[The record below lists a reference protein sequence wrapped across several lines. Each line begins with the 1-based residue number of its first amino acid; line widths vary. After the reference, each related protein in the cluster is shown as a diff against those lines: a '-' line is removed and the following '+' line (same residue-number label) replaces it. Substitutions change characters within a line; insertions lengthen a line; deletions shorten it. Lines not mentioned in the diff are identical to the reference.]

1 MMNDCRFAVFRL
13 RSARVR
19 VHVLFTSAAYYSRM
33 TTLNMSSRLAAG
45 TTGAAVLSI
54 CLAFSGPPAIAGVA
68 STHQSLG
75 NAMPTSATQDVLAQN
90 GEAAETNDSRSDLA
104 RLFKVEDAA
113 EAIAEGEKTG
123 PRAAAGARQAAALWP
138 TVRSSLGQNG
148 STASELAAAD
158 AAIAA
163 LRNDLSSH
171 ADLARD
177 ANEVTGALAPLFTRA
192 GDKVPAGVHYLDY
205 LGRSIKLDVRGGDW
219 ARAQREVRVLQ
230 SRWTAVRAQVDA
242 RHGGKAAAAEFAH
255 ASGAVASGVSARSG
269 ESALSATTQIGNAV
283 DSIEKVF

>member
-1 MMNDCRFAVFRL
+1 MMNDRRFAAIPL
-13 RSARVR
+13 RKSARVR
-19 VHVLFTSAAYYSRM
+19 VHVQVMSAAYSSRM
-33 TTLNMSSRLAAG
+33 MIPKMSSRLAAG

-54 CLAFSGPPAIAGVA
+54 CLASSGLPAIAGAA
-68 STHQSLG
+68 STYQSLA

-90 GEAAETNDSRSDLA
+90 GGAAETNDSRSDLA

-123 PRAAAGARQAAALWP
+123 PRAAAAARQAVALWP

-163 LRNDLSSH
+163 LRNELSSH

-177 ANEVTGALAPLFTRA
+177 ANEVYGGFGAPLYTR
-192 GDKVPAGVHYLDY
+192 
-205 LGRSIKLDVRGGDW
+205 RR
-219 ARAQREVRVLQ
+219 
-230 SRWTAVRAQVDA
+230 
-242 RHGGKAAAAEFAH
+242 
-255 ASGAVASGVSARSG
+255 
-269 ESALSATTQIGNAV
+269 
-283 DSIEKVF
+283 